1 VENNTFYGMT
11 DKDALAKAFLGT
23 LDMKE
28 SGSKFEPSWKALF
41 DGARQ

>member
-11 DKDALAKAFLGT
+11 EKGEVAKAFLGT

-28 SGSKFEPSWKALF
+28 SGSKFEPAWKALF
-41 DGARQ
+41 NGAR